1 MKYWAYVNNEIL
13 GPFEKEKLLELPN
26 FSPSLLVCPQTPV
39 GEKTEDWKEASTYPE
54 LSALIASGGA
64 SSPKPAAAPPAAAA
78 PGSPLPGAAP
88 LAFKPLTA
96 SSIDPVAPSDH
107 KFGGVEI
114 QANRLGKAP
123 AAAPAPA
130 QESQPVQQ
138 NSASFD
144 PLTLSQVTRKAEEAF
159 PAAAPEGGR
168 PPEMETFT
176 PTSAAQIGA
185 ARPPEMETFNRAAFP
200 TPSAAAP
207 EAAPVPAPAPEPAA
221 AGAAPAGDS
230 GALLRKLEALEK
242 NAVSRQDISA
252 LVDPL
257 RMKLDQMGEVISSI
271 KNQQFQREIMDKL
284 AYLESS
290 LGDIKASMKGGAP
303 AASPQPASIAPAQ
316 AKEPSGRT
324 IFGATAAAAEEKPKA
339 EPEAAPAIV
348 DTGSKRS
355 KLAAVF
361 KKFGRL
367 VITLVLLAAVA
378 LGAVIG
384 LKNFGVFDATPFIP
398 FPLPFV
404 QSAAPAPSAEQQAAE
419 QAAAEQQAA
428 AAIKELQGQAA
439 GQEQAAPIQP
449 AKDISPEIVYFTRTY
464 KLKQDGPTLEDK
476 LVELSKAAG
485 GDYARVDWKVK
496 QGVENIFEIAAVIPS
511 KAGSLAYT
519 FVADYGKKTL
529 LPADAH
535 GTEALEALAGQL
547 PPKQLTVTKRG
558 SRAGAGKRTQARKP
572 AAQVKK
578 APVKKAA
585 PAPEEDEYEYEYE
598 DEDEEAGE

>member
-13 GPFEKEKLLELPN
+13 GPFEKEKLLELPS

-78 PGSPLPGAAP
+78 PGAPLPGPAP
-88 LAFKPLTA
+88 VAFKPLTA
-96 SSIDPVAPSDH
+96 SSIDPVAPMDH

-123 AAAPAPA
+123 AAAPAAEPA
-130 QESQPVQQ
+130 KESQPVPQ

-159 PAAAPEGGR
+159 PSPAPEAAR

-200 TPSAAAP
+200 SPAAAVP
-207 EAAPVPAPAPEPAA
+207 EAAPAPAPEPAA
-221 AGAAPAGDS
+221 AGSAPAGDT
-230 GALLRKLEALEK
+230 GALMRKLEALEK

-257 RMKLDQMGEVISSI
+257 RMKLDQMGEVISSM

-284 AYLESS
+284 AFLESAV
-290 LGDIKASMKGGAP
+290 GDIKSSMKGGAP
-303 AASPQPASIAPAQ
+303 SAAAPQPASISPAQ

-324 IFGATAAAAEEKPKA
+324 IFGATAQATEEKPKA
-339 EPEAAPAIV
+339 EPEPAPKIV
-348 DTGSKRS
+348 DTGSKSS
-355 KLAAVF
+355 KLAGLF
-361 KKFGRL
+361 KKLGRL
-367 VITLVLLAAVA
+367 IVTLALLAAVA
-378 LGAVIG
+378 VGAVIG
-384 LKNFGVFDATPFIP
+384 LKNFGIFDATPFIP

-404 QSAAPAPSAEQQAAE
+404 QKAAPGPSAEQLAAEQQAAE
-419 QAAAEQQAA
+419 QAAA
-428 AAIKELQGQAA
+428 AIKELQAQAEGQP
-439 GQEQAAPIQP
+439 EAAPAQP
-449 AKDISPEIVYFTRTY
+449 VKDISPEIIYFTRTY
-464 KLKQDGPTLEDK
+464 KLKQNGPSLEDK

-511 KAGSLAYT
+511 KAGSVVYT
-519 FVADYGKKTL
+519 FVADYAKKTL

-535 GTEALEALAGQL
+535 GTQALEALAGQA
-547 PPKQLTVTKRG
+547 PPRQLTITKGG
-558 SRAGAGKRTQARKP
+558 SRAAASRRTQARKP
-572 AAQVKK
+572 SAAVKK
-578 APVKKAA
+578 APAKKAA
-585 PAPEEDEYEYEYE
+585 AAPAEDEYEYEYE
-598 DEDEEAGE
+598 DEEAGE

>member
-64 SSPKPAAAPPAAAA
+64 SSPKPAAAPAADA
-78 PGSPLPGAAP
+78 PSSPLSGAAP
-88 LAFKPLTA
+88 MSFKPLTA
-96 SSIDPVAPSDH
+96 SSIDPVAPMDH

-123 AAAPAPA
+123 SAAPATA
-130 QESQPVQQ
+130 QESQPVPQ

-159 PAAAPEGGR
+159 PSAAPDSGR

-200 TPSAAAP
+200 SPAPAGAAP
-207 EAAPVPAPAPEPAA
+207 APAPAPAPEPSS
-221 AGAAPAGDS
+221 AGPAPAGDS

-284 AYLESS
+284 AYLESAV
-290 LGDIKASMKGGAP
+290 GDIKASMKGGAT
-303 AASPQPASIAPAQ
+303 AAAPQPASIAPAQ

-324 IFGATAAAAEEKPKA
+324 IFGAVPPAVEQKPKA
-339 EPEAAPAIV
+339 EPEPAPGIV

-355 KLAAVF
+355 NLAGIF
-361 KKFGRL
+361 KKLGRL
-367 VITLVLLAAVA
+367 IVTLALLAAVA
-378 LGAVIG
+378 IGAVIG
-384 LKNFGVFDATPFIP
+384 LKNFGIFDATPFIP
-398 FPLPFV
+398 FQLPFV
-404 QSAAPAPSAEQQAAE
+404 QQAAPAPSAEQL
-419 QAAAEQQAA
+419 AAEQQAA
-428 AAIKELQGQAA
+428 EQQAVAAIKELQGQAE
-439 GQEQAAPIQP
+439 GQEQAAPAQP
-449 AKDISPEIVYFTRTY
+449 VKDISPEIVYFTRTY

-476 LVELSKAAG
+476 LADLSKAAG

-496 QGVENIFEIAAVIPS
+496 QGVENIFEISAVIPS
-511 KAGSLAYT
+511 KAGSVVYT

-529 LPADAH
+529 LPGDAR
-535 GTEALEALAGQL
+535 GTQALEALAGQM
-547 PPKQLTVTKRG
+547 PPKQMTITKGG
-558 SRAGAGKRTQARKP
+558 SRAGAGKRAQARKP
-572 AAQVKK
+572 AAPAKK
-578 APVKKAA
+578 APAKKAA
-585 PAPEEDEYEYEYE
+585 AAPAEDEYEYEYE
-598 DEDEEAGE
+598 DEEAGE